1 MSLGRVEEVRVLSAP
16 SLRFDARAHL
26 PRWRASLL
34 AAPAFA
40 VPAATFVAIAVFA
53 RYDNPNRVGGLGLI
67 TVIPLPILLAAL
79 ALSASFGLLLYRTA
93 NAKEGSRLLTAALVV
108 HVVALLVVVHGLS
121 GLLEAQPRFGTSWL
135 HAGFGDALTKNHHPL
150 KGVDARFSW
159 PGFFAGASALIG
171 AAGLP
176 TALPLLRFAPLVFES
191 AYVLPVALLART
203 LVPTPAGRW
212 MMVWLFCLGNWVGQ
226 DYFAPQAFGYLLML
240 TILALVC
247 AALAA
252 PAAHRRVTRGPAHR
266 QPRRPR
272 ARVARWS
279 VAFVRWVVPVV
290 DRVPALVGRALAT
303 RPGSA
308 IVRSVGA
315 DSRELRRMPAP
326 PAAGVILVAV
336 FSFAALVMAHQFTPV
351 VLTIDLAGLVVLRR
365 CSARLLP
372 LAFTVLV
379 VGWISYAAVDFWSGH
394 LSALLGTGSVS
405 SAVNANVGARIHGS
419 SAHLAVLQ
427 VRILFSLALWA
438 LAFAGAVRA
447 ARGGRRLV
455 VAAGVLAV
463 VPFPVLVAQSY
474 GGEAQLRLY
483 LYTMP
488 FMVALAIRLFLPA
501 TRLTRRGAGAFIA
514 LAILATPAFY
524 IARFG
529 NEQFEQVRT
538 GEVQAVRTVYSTAPL
553 GATLVS
559 VSDNVFWRYRDFVS
573 YKYRAATLTSS
584 PSESEQAIVKLM
596 GDNPRGSYLLF
607 TRGQIAT
614 EISTGLPPGIGAKLV
629 SAIEDSG
636 QFQLVYANPDAR
648 VYRFLPNAT
657 AG

>member
-16 SLRFDARAHL
+16 PLRFDPRAHL
-26 PRWRASLL
+26 PWWRASLL

-40 VPAATFVAIAVFA
+40 VPAASFAAIAVFA

-93 NAKEGSRLLTAALVV
+93 DAKESSRLLTAALVV
-108 HVVALLVVVHGLS
+108 HVVALLLVVHGLS

-135 HAGFGDALTKNHHPL
+135 HAGFVDALTKNHHPL

-159 PGFFAGASALIG
+159 PGFFAAGSALIG

-176 TALPLLRFAPLVFES
+176 TALPLLRFAPLVFET
-191 AYVLPVALLART
+191 AYLLPVALLART

-252 PAAHRRVTRGPAHR
+252 PATTRSEAAQAGS
-266 QPRRPR
+266 QPRHR
-272 ARVARWS
+272 APVAGWS
-279 VAFVRWVVPVV
+279 MAFVRWVVLVV
-290 DRVPALVGRALAT
+290 DRVRALVRRALAT
-303 RPGSA
+303 RPASA

-326 PAAGVILVAV
+326 PAVGVILVAV
-336 FSFAALVMAHQFTPV
+336 FSFAALVTAHQFTPV
-351 VLTIDLAGLVVLRR
+351 VLTIDLAALVVARR
-365 CSARLLP
+365 CTARLLP

-394 LSALLGTGSVS
+394 LSTLLGNGSVS
-405 SAVNANVGARIHGS
+405 SAVNANVSARIQGS
-419 SAHLAVLQ
+419 SAHLAVVQ
-427 VRILFSLALWA
+427 VRILISLMLWLLALI
-438 LAFAGAVRA
+438 GAVRVI
-447 ARGGRRLV
+447 RGGRRLV
-455 VAAGVLAV
+455 VAACILAV
-463 VPFPVLVAQSY
+463 VPFPVLAAQSY

-488 FMVALAIRLFLPA
+488 FMVALAVRLFLPG
-501 TRLTRRGAGAFIA
+501 RQITRRGVGAFIA
-514 LAILATPAFY
+514 LAMLATPAFY

-529 NEQFEQVRT
+529 NEQFEQVRS
-538 GEVQAVRTVYSTAPL
+538 GEVQAVRTLYATAPP

-559 VSDNVFWRYRDFVS
+559 VGSNVFWRYRDFVS
-573 YKYRAATLTSS
+573 YNYKSATLTSS
-584 PSESEQAIVKLM
+584 PVESERAVVKLM

-607 TRGQIAT
+607 TRGQIAA
-614 EISTGLPPGIGAKLV
+614 EISTGLPSGLGAELV
-629 SAIEDSG
+629 SAVEDSG

-648 VYRFLPNAT
+648 VYRFLQNA
-657 AG
+657 ASG